1 MIFEATG
8 TEYNKRGAV
17 PQILEW
23 LDSIIISL
31 FVIIIVFTFF
41 FSIVGVSGPSMLNT
55 LVDGD
60 QLVISDVGYTPKN
73 GDIVIISR
81 NYGNIASDDEKNSY
95 EEPIVKRVIAVAGQT
110 VEIKDGDVY
119 VDDVKLEEDYIT
131 SQTDARTFIG
141 KQTVPEGH
149 IFVLGDNRIVSHDSR
164 SEDIGM
170 VDERYVMGKV
180 LLRFFPITEFEIFQC

>member
-1 MIFEATG
+1 MIFEASEF
-8 TEYNKRGAV
+8 EYNKRSITK
-17 PQILEW
+17 QFLEW
-23 LDSIIISL
+23 LDSVIVSL
-31 FVIIIVFTFF
+31 FVVIIVFTFF

-60 QLVISDVGYTPKN
+60 KLVISDVGYTPAN

-81 NYGNIASDDEKNSY
+81 NYTNIEADDEENSY

-110 VEIKDGDVY
+110 VEIKDGEVY

-131 SQTDARTFIG
+131 SSTDNRSFTG

-164 SEDIGM
+164 SDDIGM

-180 LLRFFPITEFEIFQC
+180 LLRFFPITEFELF

>member
-8 TEYNKRGAV
+8 THYNKRGAV

-31 FVIIIVFTFF
+31 FIIIIVFTFF

-60 QLVISDVGYTPKN
+60 KLVISDVGYTPKN

-81 NYGNIASDDEKNSY
+81 NYGNIASDDEDNSY

-180 LLRFFPITEFEIFQC
+180 LLRFFPITEFEIF